1 MSRFLKGLGVF
12 LTALGLIG
20 AVRVVREI
28 PFRNYRI
35 AKQDL
40 AASSLNADAAATLA
54 AVYLAIGVAA
64 GIGLGG
70 AATGANLLGLGSV
83 MDRLDLLTGQTSRR
97 AGEPET
103 PPVLT
108 VTCPSC
114 GERQNAPADRP
125 HYDCAKCGEPVIRDW
140 VQLGREA

>member
-1 MSRFLKGLGVF
+1 MRW
-12 LTALGLIG
+12 I
-20 AVRVVREI
+20 
-28 PFRNYRI
+28 YRI
-35 AKQDL
+35 
-40 AASSLNADAAATLA
+40 
-54 AVYLAIGVAA
+54 VYIIIRIGQRLTEIGSRRSPGCGRAVAA

-70 AATGANLLGLGSV
+70 AATGAILLGLGTV
-83 MDRLDLLTGQTSRR
+83 IDRLDLLTGQTRQR
-97 AGEPET
+97 VVEPEP
-103 PPVLT
+103 PPVVA